1 MKKSES
7 RISKT
12 RRLEPAALPLGIKG
26 QSSRQHRLRPA
37 VTAIPQCWARGSPGA
52 LGARRTLASR
62 VLPGP
67 LRLPSVFPP
76 HSGNS
81 ELLQMEESS
90 RGEGLRPDTQQLILL
105 PLPGQVSASLWI
117 DFTFLKGQ
125 SPLQPVG

>member
-7 RISKT
+7 
-12 RRLEPAALPLGIKG
+12 RLEPAALPLGIKG
-26 QSSRQHRLRPA
+26 QSSGQHRLRPA
-37 VTAIPQCWARGSPGA
+37 VAAIPQCWARGSPGA
-52 LGARRTLASR
+52 LGARRPLASR

-67 LRLPSVFPP
+67 LQLPSVSPP

-90 RGEGLRPDTQQLILL
+90 RGEGLRPDSQQLILL